1 MQLLVS
7 AANSEDASAALA
19 GGADIVDAKNPR
31 AGALGAVSLDR
42 LTDIHIAVGGVRPV
56 TAAIGD
62 ASDEGAIE
70 RLSFE
75 FAAVGTSL
83 VKVGFNGIGSA
94 ARVASL
100 LAAARRGVESGSR
113 GRSGVVAV
121 GYADDDASVAPAALA
136 ALAAIAARAGAR
148 GILIDTTDKR
158 GPGLRALVDAD
169 TLAAWVA
176 RVHDHGLFVALA
188 GKLTASDLPF
198 VRDLGADVAGVRGAA
213 CEDGRAGCVSAERVR
228 ELISTLKGTPP
239 RKLRDR
245 ERRSR
250 SNAIRRYKP
259 ATKARRHEEKCLL
272 RFCPSCLLC

>member
-42 LTDIHIAVGGVRPV
+42 LTEIHIAVGGVRPV

-136 ALAAIAARAGAR
+136 AIAARAGAR
-148 GILIDTTDKR
+148 GILIDTTNKR

-213 CEDGRAGCVSAERVR
+213 CEGGRAGGVSAERVR
-228 ELISTLKGTPP
+228 ELISALKGTPS
-239 RKLRDR
+239 
-245 ERRSR
+245 EEV
-250 SNAIRRYKP
+250 
-259 ATKARRHEEKCLL
+259 AR
-272 RFCPSCLLC
+272 P